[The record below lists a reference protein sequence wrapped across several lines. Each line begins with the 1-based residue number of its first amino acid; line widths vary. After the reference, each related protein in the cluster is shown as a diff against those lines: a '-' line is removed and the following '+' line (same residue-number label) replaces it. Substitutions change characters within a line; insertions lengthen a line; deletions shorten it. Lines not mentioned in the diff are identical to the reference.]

1 LLGIAARAGTCP
13 TDVIQLGGL
22 ESRNQSCQSPNL
34 NNSGK
39 TFMRQI
45 NTEEITDTIEKICV
59 DANYNLGDDLV
70 VSLQNALN
78 KEESPL
84 GKEVIAQILENAEIG
99 KNEQVPVCQDTGF
112 AVVFVEIGQEVIIEG
127 QSLQEAINEGVRRG
141 YKNGYLR
148 KSIVK
153 SPLDR
158 VNTGDNTPAVI
169 HTDIVP
175 GDKLKIT
182 FIAKGGGCE
191 NMSRTAML
199 TPAQGRNGVIDFV
212 VNTVKDAGANPCPP
226 IIVGVGLGGT
236 FEYVTLLSKKAILR
250 PVGSHNKD
258 SNTANLEA
266 DLLEEINKLGIGP
279 QGFGGKITALAVHVE
294 TYPCHIASLP
304 VAVNIECHSHRP
316 KTVII

>member
-1 LLGIAARAGTCP
+1 
-13 TDVIQLGGL
+13 
-22 ESRNQSCQSPNL
+22 
-34 NNSGK
+34 
-39 TFMRQI
+39 MRQI
-45 NTEEITDTIEKICV
+45 NTEEITDTVEKICI
-59 DANYNLGDDLV
+59 DANYNLGDDLIA
-70 VSLQNALN
+70 SLQNALN

-84 GKEVIAQILENAEIG
+84 GKEVISQILENAEIG

-153 SPLDR
+153 NPLDR

-182 FIAKGGGCE
+182 FLAKGGGCE
-191 NMSRTAML
+191 NMSRNAML
-199 TPAQGRNGVIDFV
+199 TPAQGRDGVVDFV
-212 VNTVKDAGANPCPP
+212 VNTVKSAGANPCPP

-258 SNTANLEA
+258 SNTANLE
-266 DLLEEINKLGIGP
+266 DELLEEINKLGIGP
-279 QGFGGKITALAVHVE
+279 QGFGGRITALAVHVE

-316 KTVII
+316 KTVVI